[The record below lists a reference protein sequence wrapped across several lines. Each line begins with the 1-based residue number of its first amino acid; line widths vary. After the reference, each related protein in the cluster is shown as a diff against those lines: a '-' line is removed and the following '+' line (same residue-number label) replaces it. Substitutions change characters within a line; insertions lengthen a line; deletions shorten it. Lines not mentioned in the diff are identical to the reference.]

1 MGSGIVW
8 TSKLTITDSLWHCI
22 IKHECLKLEGAK
34 IVDEH
39 EGVYNCRVT
48 DAATDS
54 EDGLMD

>member
-1 MGSGIVW
+1 MGSGIVL
-8 TSKLTITDSLWHCI
+8 TSKLTISI
-22 IKHECLKLEGAK
+22 VKHECLKLEGAK

-54 EDGLMD
+54 GDVLTA